1 MFVPCLHAL
10 KMILILAVHMHII
23 YIYCFSMI
31 LNAMLMAVFS
41 AGESLYPVLTQS
53 IIPNSPVILSHQRSI
68 TVSLETYPLYS
79 CAMYLTL
86 ILYLNLFVKN
96 QILDKVDLP
105 SCERPKRPEHCP
117 SEIYNILVSLCW
129 SHEPHQRAR
138 FSMLKKLV
146 DEVSAILAHVLL
158 SIAAFEYYTC
168 LF

>member
-1 MFVPCLHAL
+1 
-10 KMILILAVHMHII
+10 
-23 YIYCFSMI
+23 
-31 LNAMLMAVFS
+31 ML
-41 AGESLYPVLTQS
+41 LTQS

-79 CAMYLTL
+79 CTMYLTL
-86 ILYLNLFVKN
+86 IHYLNLFVKN

-117 SEIYNILVSLCW
+117 PEIYNILVSLCW

-146 DEVSAILAHVLL
+146 DEVSAILAYVLL

-168 LF
+168 LFWVSYLS